1 MEQTEKSSDSGRR
14 PGWLS
19 RLKELLGQH
28 WKDVGEIPSEP
39 EAAVVTSLIERA
51 SGERVN
57 EAVPSAGD
65 ESVER
70 DEKGGEDA
78 PEQKKGCPYA
88 MKRNIVASLH
98 EIRRFAEENDLAAAM
113 VKAILNL
120 LAEMALGALK
130 GKVSGTVLAVLLN
143 ALNYERDKEEAY
155 RRGEVDGRNARI
167 TTEYFAEGDDGLP
180 HLKGVARQ
188 RERGEDIFSMA
199 RDARS
204 RE

>member
-1 MEQTEKSSDSGRR
+1 M
-14 PGWLS
+14 
-19 RLKELLGQH
+19 
-28 WKDVGEIPSEP
+28 
-39 EAAVVTSLIERA
+39 TSLIERA

-65 ESVER
+65 ESGER
-70 DEKGGEDA
+70 DEKAVEDA

-88 MKRNIVASLH
+88 MKRNIVASLQ

-180 HLKGVARQ
+180 HLKGVSRQ